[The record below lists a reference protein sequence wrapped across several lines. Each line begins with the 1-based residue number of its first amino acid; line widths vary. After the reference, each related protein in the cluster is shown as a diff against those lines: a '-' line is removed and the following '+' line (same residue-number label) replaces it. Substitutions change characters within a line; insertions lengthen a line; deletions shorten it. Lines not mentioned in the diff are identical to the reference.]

1 VASARSAKQ
10 GGGDAACTARR
21 PGAPAFYRR
30 GPLGVRARTPRGLA
44 GGGVSAMDTA
54 GHELQRALDGLLA
67 GRATGLEADLRVGSD
82 RACGRAKLGCKLGW
96 AERTTREQ

>member
-1 VASARSAKQ
+1 
-10 GGGDAACTARR
+10 
-21 PGAPAFYRR
+21 
-30 GPLGVRARTPRGLA
+30 
-44 GGGVSAMDTA
+44 MDTA